1 MQNNPQ
7 IGDFTHAPT
16 ADFSAKQQKRI
27 TTHENNITKLN
38 NELIK
43 TNENINDIKNNWFNI
58 ETSPLWKKVD
68 NKDLYANEWYIIY
81 WAYEFIDSTHGYNDA
96 KKLTKINL
104 GYAGNPLQKIIVIEN
119 IDVDV
124 DKITL
129 LFNFELQQFIVT
141 SAKQKYK
148 PIIFDI

>member
-43 TNENINDIKNNWFNI
+43 TNENINDIKNN
-58 ETSPLWKKVD
+58 
-68 NKDLYANEWYIIY
+68 
-81 WAYEFIDSTHGYNDA
+81 
-96 KKLTKINL
+96 
-104 GYAGNPLQKIIVIEN
+104 
-119 IDVDV
+119 
-124 DKITL
+124 
-129 LFNFELQQFIVT
+129 
-141 SAKQKYK
+141 
-148 PIIFDI
+148 